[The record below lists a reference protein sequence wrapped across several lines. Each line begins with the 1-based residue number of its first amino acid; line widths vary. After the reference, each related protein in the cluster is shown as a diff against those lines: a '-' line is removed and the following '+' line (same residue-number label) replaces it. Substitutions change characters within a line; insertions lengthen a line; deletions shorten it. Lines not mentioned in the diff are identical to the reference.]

1 MKKKILICTLILT
14 LILSALASC
23 GAGAANDLAVRDD
36 FFAPSSK
43 EEGYWV
49 ETDAAYGYD
58 GGYYYT
64 VSPIKDSNGKYVDV
78 ELEMPIESTGSNN
91 GNYKE
96 KIIKNVSISAQTK
109 EYEKAL
115 DGILAALAQHG
126 GYEESVT
133 SSGKSYYSSDYY
145 TRTARMT
152 LRIPSENLEKFLSE
166 VGNLINVTSQSS
178 SQSNVTSQYYD
189 TKARIEVLEAER
201 EAYEEMLKM
210 AKEVSEVLEIKDRLY
225 NTIAEIEANKTQLN
239 IYDNKVSFSTVNITI
254 DEVREYVEVPTA
266 KITFGERIAK
276 AFKESWKDFANGCQ
290 NFAVWFVGA
299 IPTLV
304 VLAVIFGGAVII
316 LVSAIRKS
324 KKNKKNNNE

>member
-1 MKKKILICTLILT
+1 MKKKVLICTLIFT
-14 LILSALASC
+14 LLLSLLVSC

-36 FFAPSSK
+36 MFAPNEKS
-43 EEGYWV
+43 EAYWA

-64 VSPIKDSNGKYVDV
+64 NSSGAIKDVADKYV
-78 ELEMPIESTGSNN
+78 ETEIAESTGANN

-109 EYEKAL
+109 EYEKSL
-115 DGILAALAQHG
+115 DGILAALEQYG
-126 GYEESVT
+126 GYEESVS

-152 LRIPSENLEKFLSE
+152 LRVPSENLDKFLGE

-201 EAYEEMLKM
+201 VAYEEMLKL

-225 NTIAEIEANKTQLN
+225 KTIEEIEANKTQLN
-239 IYDNKVSFSTVNITI
+239 IYDNKVSFSTVTITL
-254 DEVREYVEVPTA
+254 DEVREYVEVPTT
-266 KITFGERIAK
+266 KITFGERISK

-299 IPTLV
+299 IPTLI

-316 LVSAIRKS
+316 LVTAIKKS
-324 KKNKKNNNE
+324 QKNKKNNNE